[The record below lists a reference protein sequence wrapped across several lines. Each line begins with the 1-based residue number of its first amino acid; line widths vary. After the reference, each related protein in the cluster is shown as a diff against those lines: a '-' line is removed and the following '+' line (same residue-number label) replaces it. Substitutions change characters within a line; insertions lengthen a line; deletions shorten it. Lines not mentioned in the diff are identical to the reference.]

1 VSYGPPQKPVVTLK
15 LSAPSPPWTGGRS
28 IPVTVTLTSTD
39 PGRTAVSYPQFYVE
53 AKCGGKTVDRV
64 PVWLKWGS
72 QTVTV
77 KTPCDCV
84 NTVEQI
90 SSSLSWKWLAPW
102 GIEPGGTASD
112 TIYGQVVKPSP
123 PAGAISCSPSDLI
136 TVTFYPPN
144 VAGVG
149 SIKPAIYQ
157 VSYDTCSYSN
167 VYCDYFKGTSGGCT
181 YARSPC
187 TVKDVLKG
195 GKVKVS
201 YAYVSRKY
209 VLADITSD
217 TPGAVSDVSVSGLSA
232 TFTINSSCI
241 VTPVFREKT
250 CDELMAEWP
259 AEWKTDWSN
268 VSISPTVRLTADLYR
283 LIRGGRSGKITDDE
297 YDIFDSCDGEAF
309 KLLRR
314 QVQGQDPGNLPYI
327 VQSPNKWIK
336 SVELTSWYG
345 KDDPTKYHTVG
356 ILTFCCRGQPLMIL
370 SSESQDI
377 KPGTRLRLRAL
388 VYAQFKD
395 EMFQVHIGAIDFK
408 YQPGVVVEGN
418 FVRGGPNAYVRI
430 AMTGVAP
437 PPAPTPAPAPA
448 PTPAPAPAPAPTPA
462 PAPAPT
468 PAPAPA
474 PAPAPTIPAWLPLV
488 ISLIPMAIIGGVIG
502 TNELRKV
509 SP

>member
-1 VSYGPPQKPVVTLK
+1 
-15 LSAPSPPWTGGRS
+15 
-28 IPVTVTLTSTD
+28 VTLTSTD

-84 NTVEQI
+84 DTVEQI

-112 TIYGQVVKPSP
+112 TISGQVVKPSP
-123 PAGAISCSPSDLI
+123 PSGAKPCKPSDLVK
-136 TVTFYPPN
+136 VTFIYPN
-144 VAGVG
+144 VPGVG
-149 SIKPAIYQ
+149 KIPPAYN
-157 VSYDTCSYSN
+157 VAYDTCSYSN
-167 VYCDYFKGTSGGCT
+167 IYCDYFKSTGG
-181 YARSPC
+181 SP
-187 TVKDVLKG
+187 TLVREKWTADVLRG
-195 GKVKVS
+195 GQVTVR
-201 YAYVSRKY
+201 YAFVSRKY
-209 VLADITSD
+209 TLADITSD
-217 TPGAVSDVSVSGLSA
+217 TPGVISGVKVSGLSA
-232 TFTINSSCI
+232 TFTVNSSCH
-241 VTPVFREKT
+241 VTPVFREKK
-250 CDELMAEWP
+250 CDEVMATWP
-259 AEWKTDWSN
+259 AEWRTDWSN
-268 VSISPTVRLTADLYR
+268 VSIRPIVRLTADLYR

-314 QVQGQDPGNLPYI
+314 QVQGEDPGNLPYM

-336 SVELTSWYG
+336 SVELTSWHRP
-345 KDDPTKYHTVG
+345 DLYHTVG

-395 EMFQVHIGAIDFK
+395 EMFQVHIGRIDFK

-418 FVRGGPNAYVRI
+418 LVRGGPNAYVRI
-430 AMTGVAP
+430 TMTGVPPAP
-437 PPAPTPAPAPA
+437 PPTAP
-448 PTPAPAPAPAPTPA
+448 PAPAPAPAPTPA
-462 PAPAPT
+462 PTPAPPTAPAPAPTPAPT

-474 PAPAPTIPAWLPLV
+474 IPSWLPLV
-488 ISLIPMAIIGGVIG
+488 IGLTPMAIIGGVIG
-502 TNELRKV
+502 ANELRKA